1 MFYVNCYCYYIFV
14 FETHDKKQPSD
25 KLFHQMAVLL
35 FFNSYFLFYLLS
47 NACAISSFMSSTA
60 AREASA

>member
-35 FFNSYFLFYLLS
+35 FFNSYFFYLLS
-47 NACAISSFMSSTA
+47 NACAMSSFMSSTA